1 MLTATTPLQ
10 ERVLATLA
18 ANVADLMPGI
28 DPGRITLDGRLADYG
43 CNSIDRT
50 DIVWKTLEDLELDL
64 PIRELAGV
72 EDIRGFVAVLCRFLE
87 AR

>member
-1 MLTATTPLQ
+1 MLAASTPLQ

-18 ANVADLMPGI
+18 ANVAGLMPGI
-28 DPGRITLDGRLADYG
+28 EASQVKLDGRLADYG

-50 DIVWKTLEDLELDL
+50 DIVWKTLDDLALDL

-72 EDIRGFVAVLCRFLE
+72 EDIQGFVAVLCRFME